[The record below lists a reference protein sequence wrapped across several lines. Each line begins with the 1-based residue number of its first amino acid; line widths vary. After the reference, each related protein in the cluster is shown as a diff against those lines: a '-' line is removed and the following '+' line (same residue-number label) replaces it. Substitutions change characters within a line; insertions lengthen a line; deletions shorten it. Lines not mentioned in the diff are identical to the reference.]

1 MKSYEALAQPV
12 SSLAGIGPRT
22 TLLLNKLGLVRIQDL
37 LFHLPNRYLDKTR
50 AYPIQALTAGQY
62 FLTRGI
68 VDQCQLVGR
77 QRKSLVCHITDS
89 TGMLSLRFFH
99 YQAQMLDR
107 LKPGTL
113 IACFGDVKEGFN
125 GLEMIHPEYHFVS
138 EHDIITEP
146 TLTPVY
152 PSTEGLHQTPLRKA
166 IQQALCFLEQDHDS
180 LTDYLPESLLQ
191 HWNFSSLAESLR
203 QIHAPQPES
212 NSEQTRL
219 QIDHSIKRL
228 AFEEL
233 LAHHL
238 RLRYSQRQIQRWQ
251 APIFQYHNALLDDF
265 LRRLPFSPTQAQQRV
280 IQEVV
285 QDCTKPYPM
294 LRLVQGDVG
303 SGKTVIAAF
312 TAFLA
317 QQSGYQIALMAPTEI
332 LAEQHFKNFQYWLD
346 PKQEHSIFLTGQL
359 KGKARQETLE
369 RIENG
374 QAQIIIGTHALFQ
387 DKVQFH
393 NLGLIII
400 DEQHRFGVDQRLTLR
415 EKGRRNQQLPH
426 QLVMTATPIP
436 RTLAMLHYSDLDIS
450 VIDELPPGRQPIIT
464 RVISSD
470 RRHEII
476 ERIHQRAQAK
486 QQIYWVCT
494 LIEESEALQCEAAEN
509 TQTDLIHALPDLNIG
524 LIHGRMKAADKEAIM
539 QAFKQGE
546 YDVLVATTVIEVG
559 VDVPNA
565 NLMIIENAERLGL
578 SQLHQLR
585 GRVGRGQHES
595 YCLLMFQAPL
605 SETSRARLAILREHQ
620 DGFII
625 AEKDL
630 LLRGPGD
637 IMGTRQTG
645 QIPLKIA
652 DLSRDQDLIEPVQQ
666 AAEIILQ
673 QHPENVRPII
683 DRWLKDDR
691 YFSEV

>member
-12 SSLAGIGPRT
+12 SSLSGIGPRS
-22 TLLLNKLGLVRIQDL
+22 TLLFHKLGLVCIKDL
-37 LFHLPNRYLDKTR
+37 LFHLPHRYQDKTQVH
-50 AYPIQALTAGQY
+50 PIQALTAGQY
-62 FLTRGI
+62 FLTQGVI
-68 VDQCQLVGR
+68 EQCQLVGR
-77 QRKSLVCHITDS
+77 QRKSLVCHISDS

-99 YQAQMLDR
+99 YQAQMLER
-107 LKPGTL
+107 LSPGTL
-113 IACFGDVKEGFN
+113 ISCFGDVKDGFN
-125 GLEMIHPEYHFVS
+125 GLEMIHPEYRIIS
-138 EHDIITEP
+138 EQDTITEP

-152 PSTEGLHQTPLRKA
+152 PSTEGLHQTTLRKA
-166 IQQALCFLEQDHDS
+166 IHQALGFLEQDHGS
-180 LTDYLPESLLQ
+180 LTDYLPESLRN
-191 HWNFSSLAESLR
+191 HWQFPTLADSLR
-203 QIHAPQPES
+203 QIHAPQPDS
-212 NSEQTRL
+212 TPEQTRYH
-219 QIDHSIKRL
+219 IDQGIKRL

-238 RLRYSQRQIQRWQ
+238 RLRDNQRQIQRWQ
-251 APIFQYHNALLDDF
+251 APAFYCDDDLLNHF
-265 LRRLPFSPTQAQQRV
+265 FKRLPFTPTQAQYRV
-280 IQEVV
+280 IQEVAE
-285 QDCTKPYPM
+285 DCKISHPM
-294 LRLVQGDVG
+294 LRLIQGDVG

-312 TAFLA
+312 AAFLA
-317 QQSGYQIALMAPTEI
+317 QQSGYQVALMAPTEI
-332 LAEQHFKNFQYWLD
+332 LAEQHFKNFRYWLD
-346 PKQEHSIFLTGQL
+346 PEQQHSVFLTGQL
-359 KGKARQETLE
+359 KGKSRQETLE

-387 DKVQFH
+387 DQVQFQR
-393 NLGLIII
+393 LGLIII
-400 DEQHRFGVDQRLTLR
+400 DEQHRFGVDQRLALR
-415 EKGRRNQQLPH
+415 EKGRRDGQIPH

-436 RTLAMLHYSDLDIS
+436 RTLAMLNYSDLDIS

-470 RRHEII
+470 RRSEVI

-509 TQTDLIHALPDLNIG
+509 TQNDLINALPDLNIG
-524 LIHGRMKAADKEAIM
+524 LIHGRMKSADKDAIM
-539 QAFKQGE
+539 QAFKQGD

-652 DLSRDQDLIEPVQQ
+652 DLSRDQDLIEPIQQ
-666 AAEIILQ
+666 AADMILQ
-673 QHPENVRPII
+673 QRPETVRPII
-683 DRWLKDDR
+683 DRWLRNDSH
-691 YFSEV
+691 FSEV